1 MRKVVFGVA
10 LAALAVGL
18 YAPRAEAHGVLS
30 ASVPQ
35 GQAVLGESPPAV
47 TLTFTEPPELGFSSV
62 QVLDRQGGSYG
73 AGRLELVPGD
83 PQTLRLGLRPLD
95 RGVYT
100 VNWRIVSRVDG
111 HLTAG
116 SFAFGVGQA
125 VTEDAVRPATAGP
138 GNRSV
143 LGVGGRL
150 LLYGGLTTLVGGSW
164 VGLLVF
170 GQRRRAVTTV
180 LVVAWVVAAA
190 GVLALAEGQRA
201 TTGASLGEFLRAPL
215 GRSVLW
221 RGLGLGL
228 AGAGLLLTR
237 NGSAR
242 QWRAGS
248 ALIGAGGVGAM
259 VAHVH
264 AGHAAAASWAMVGL
278 QSLHFLAAG
287 AWLGGLVALLVGLG
301 RRPDAAG
308 VTAARRYGVGAGIAL
323 GVLVVTGVIRA
334 VDEVGSW
341 DALLD
346 TGYGRLIL
354 AKSGLLFALAA
365 FGAVNH
371 YRNVPAAGRS
381 LRGLRRVGSVEVA
394 VTAAVFAVTGFL
406 TTAAPPAK
414 DRAPVPSTVVVEGS
428 DFGTTINVRL
438 SASPGTAGD
447 NRFSLR
453 VSDYDTG
460 APVSAER
467 VSARFALPANPAA
480 SETALDFV
488 EGPAGIYSASGTGLP
503 VPGRWRITVAVQRG
517 DDAVEVPLQ
526 LVTAV
531 PKTQVTESRV
541 PGQLTLWDVAL
552 PQGRSVQIYTDPER
566 PGPTQF
572 HATYFSS
579 DGKELA
585 IESATVTSIAG
596 EAQPVTS
603 TPRRL
608 GPGHFVADL
617 TAPTGEWTLELTAIT
632 PEGDYL
638 FVPLDLP
645 MPK

>member
-1 MRKVVFGVA
+1 
-10 LAALAVGL
+10 
-18 YAPRAEAHGVLS
+18 
-30 ASVPQ
+30 
-35 GQAVLGESPPAV
+35 
-47 TLTFTEPPELGFSSV
+47 
-62 QVLDRQGGSYG
+62 
-73 AGRLELVPGD
+73 
-83 PQTLRLGLRPLD
+83 
-95 RGVYT
+95 
-100 VNWRIVSRVDG
+100 
-111 HLTAG
+111 
-116 SFAFGVGQA
+116 
-125 VTEDAVRPATAGP
+125 
-138 GNRSV
+138 
-143 LGVGGRL
+143 
-150 LLYGGLTTLVGGSW
+150 
-164 VGLLVF
+164 
-170 GQRRRAVTTV
+170 
-180 LVVAWVVAAA
+180 
-190 GVLALAEGQRA
+190 
-201 TTGASLGEFLRAPL
+201 
-215 GRSVLW
+215 
-221 RGLGLGL
+221 
-228 AGAGLLLTR
+228 
-237 NGSAR
+237 
-242 QWRAGS
+242 
-248 ALIGAGGVGAM
+248 
-259 VAHVH
+259 
-264 AGHAAAASWAMVGL
+264 
-278 QSLHFLAAG
+278 
-287 AWLGGLVALLVGLG
+287 
-301 RRPDAAG
+301 
-308 VTAARRYGVGAGIAL
+308 
-323 GVLVVTGVIRA
+323 
-334 VDEVGSW
+334 

-414 DRAPVPSTVVVEGS
+414 DR
-428 DFGTTINVRL
+428 
-438 SASPGTAGD
+438 
-447 NRFSLR
+447 
-453 VSDYDTG
+453 